1 MHVQELNDLANWF
14 KANVLDITPVIYDG
28 IHETDIPNEHIFSS
42 HKDRLRAIEDD
53 AREYEDELN
62 LLEFIIGVNDVE
74 IHA

>member
-28 IHETDIPNEHIFSS
+28 NHEADIPNENKFSS
-42 HKDRLRAIEDD
+42 RKNRHRVIEDAACD
-53 AREYEDELN
+53 YEDELN

-74 IHA
+74 TYA

>member
-28 IHETDIPNEHIFSS
+28 NHEADIPNENKFSS
-42 HKDRLRAIEDD
+42 RKNRHRAIEDD
-53 AREYEDELN
+53 AREYENELH

-74 IHA
+74 IYS